1 MIKKK
6 KKKKSKMIRSIN
18 NQIISK
24 IPRNQ
29 LNKRRKQSQ
38 KIMKPRKFKNL
49 IKKKIV
55 KINNNKNQMDWRQN
69 FYHCHTAKPILL
81 QKKLDSNKKPS

>member
-29 LNKRRKQSQ
+29 LNKRRK
-38 KIMKPRKFKNL
+38 
-49 IKKKIV
+49 
-55 KINNNKNQMDWRQN
+55 
-69 FYHCHTAKPILL
+69 
-81 QKKLDSNKKPS
+81 